1 MILNN
6 INFLSLLIII
16 VFIYLIYKIYQINN
30 IQVEN
35 FRRRRKKKKRRGGFF
50 GRIRK
55 SITKKVFKPIR
66 KKILKPIS
74 KRVLRPVGNFFNI
87 KKRLREERERK
98 ERERAA
104 AAAAREAAR
113 RLLIDN
119 IRTNYQTNINNLN
132 KQIKEISIPNLSKA
146 AQSTIKKINDSK
158 KITNKIYID
167 SLKDDILTNYNNM
180 IYN

>member
-16 VFIYLIYKIYQINN
+16 VFVYLIYNIYQINN

-35 FRRRRKKKKRRGGFF
+35 FRRRRRKRRGGGGFF
-50 GRIRK
+50 RRIGK
-55 SITKKVFKPIR
+55 SITKKVLNPIR
-66 KKILKPIS
+66 KKILKPINR
-74 KRVLRPVGNFFNI
+74 RVLRPVANFFNI

-98 ERERAA
+98 ARERAA
-104 AAAAREAAR
+104 AAARREAAR
-113 RLLIDN
+113 RLIIDN
-119 IRTNYQTNINNLN
+119 LRTNYQTNINNLN
-132 KQIKEISIPNLSKA
+132 KKIKDISIPNLSKA
-146 AQSTIKKINDSK
+146 SQSTIKKINDSK